1 MGGQL
6 ATPSSEQRGTWNSK
20 LGFILAAA
28 GSAVGLGNI
37 WRFPT
42 ETAEN
47 GGAAFLFIYLICTFV
62 IGFPV
67 MMAELSIGR
76 STQKNPVGAFKA
88 LSQSKFFPFVGM
100 WGILCGVM
108 ILSFYTVVAGW
119 TLSYVFVQIFHF
131 LGFDSLATTLA
142 DAENGWVNSI
152 FAAIFMITT
161 ILIIRGGVSD
171 GIERA
176 TKLMMPLLLFILIL
190 MTGYTLTLD
199 GAMDGVRVYLT
210 PDFSKVDGSLVL
222 SALGQAFFS
231 LSLGM
236 GALIT
241 YGSYL
246 SRKENIAGAAAAV
259 TLSDVSI
266 AFLAG
271 FLILPAMFVAQFQ
284 GEQIFTE
291 SGALL
296 AGPALIFQV
305 LPTVFDQIG
314 GLFGLLLS
322 VTFFLLLS
330 IAALTS
336 TISLLEVPVSYTIDE
351 LGWNRKSAALKVGL
365 FILAISLIISFNISL
380 IDHIDFVFSTM
391 GLPIGGFLIALFVGY
406 VWKTSSAIKELES
419 GHEHFTST
427 VVGRLW
433 PFFIKVVCP
442 VLIFIVILQTLL
454 A

>member
-1 MGGQL
+1 M
-6 ATPSSEQRGTWNSK
+6 ATSTSDQRGTWNSK

-47 GGAAFLFIYLICTFV
+47 GGAAFLIIYLICTFV

-88 LSQSKFFPFVGM
+88 LSNNKFFPFVGM

-119 TLSYVFVQIFHF
+119 TLSYVFVQIFNF
-131 LGFDSLATTLA
+131 IGLETYATILS
-142 DAENGWVNSI
+142 DPENGWVNAL

-176 TKLMMPLLLFILIL
+176 TKLMMPLLVLILLL
-190 MTGYTLTLD
+190 MTGFTLTLD
-199 GAMDGVRVYLT
+199 GAAEGVRVYLT

-246 SRKENIAGAAAAV
+246 SRKENVAAAAAAV
-259 TLSDVSI
+259 TFSDVSI

-271 FLILPAMFVAQFQ
+271 FLILPAMFVAQAQ
-284 GEQIFTE
+284 GEQIFTDG
-291 SGALL
+291 GALL

-305 LPTVFDQIG
+305 LPSVFDQIG

-351 LGWNRKSAALKVGL
+351 LGWKRKSAALRVGL
-365 FILAISLIISFNISL
+365 FILIVSLIISFNISL
-380 IDHIDFVFSTM
+380 IDHIDFIFSTM
-391 GLPIGGFLIALFVGY
+391 GLPIGGLLISVFVGY
-406 VWKTSSAIKELES
+406 VWKTSNAVKEIEL
-419 GHEHFTST
+419 GHESFTST
-427 VVGRLW
+427 LVGKLW

-442 VLIFIVILQTLL
+442 VLIFIVILQLL
-454 A
+454 FS

>member
-1 MGGQL
+1 L
-6 ATPSSEQRGTWNSK
+6 ATTSTDQRGTWNSK

-47 GGAAFLFIYLICTFV
+47 GGAAFLIVYLICTFI

-88 LSQSKFFPFVGM
+88 LSNNKFFPFVGM

-119 TLSYVFVQIFHF
+119 TLSYVFVQFFHYF
-131 LGFDSLATTLA
+131 GFESLATLFA
-142 DAENGWVNSI
+142 NPENGWVNALFASI
-152 FAAIFMITT
+152 FMVTT

-176 TKLMMPLLLFILIL
+176 TKLMMPLLILIL
-190 MTGYTLTLD
+190 LMMTGYTLTLD

-210 PDFSKVDGSLVL
+210 PDFSKVDGNLVL

-246 SRKENIAGAAAAV
+246 SKKENVAGAAAAV

-284 GEQIFTE
+284 GEQIFTD

-314 GLFGLLLS
+314 GIFGLLLS

-336 TISLLEVPVSYTIDE
+336 TISLLEVPVAYTIDE
-351 LGWNRKSAALKVGL
+351 LGWKRKNAALKVGA
-365 FILAISLIISFNISL
+365 FILTISLIISFNISL
-380 IDHIDFVFSTM
+380 IDHIDFIFSTM
-391 GLPIGGFLIALFVGY
+391 GLPIGGLLIAIFVGY
-406 VWKTSSAIKELES
+406 VWKTSNAVKEMES
-419 GHEHFTST
+419 GHENFSST
-427 VVGRLW
+427 LVGKLW

-442 VLIFIVILQTLL
+442 VLIFIVILQLIL
-454 A
+454 S

>member
-1 MGGQL
+1 M
-6 ATPSSEQRGTWNSK
+6 ATLSSEQRGTWNSK

-47 GGAAFLFIYLICTFV
+47 GGAAFLIVYLICTFL

-88 LSQSKFFPFVGM
+88 LSNSKFFPFVGM

-119 TLSYVFVQIFHF
+119 TLSYVFVQIFSF
-131 LGFDSLATTLA
+131 FEQDSIATLLA
-142 DAENGWVNSI
+142 DAENGWVNGF
-152 FAAIFMITT
+152 FASIFMITT
-161 ILIIRGGVSD
+161 IMIVRGGVSD

-176 TKLMMPLLLFILIL
+176 TKLMMPLLLLIL
-190 MTGYTLTLD
+190 LMMTGYTLTLD
-199 GAMDGVRVYLT
+199 GAMEGVQVYLR
-210 PDFSKVDGSLVL
+210 PDFSKVDGGLVL

-246 SRKENIAGAAAAV
+246 SRRENVAGAAAAV

-271 FLILPAMFVAQFQ
+271 FLILPAMFVAQGQ
-284 GEQIFTE
+284 GEQIFTDTG
-291 SGALL
+291 SLL

-314 GLFGLLLS
+314 GVFGLLLS

-351 LGWNRKSAALKVGL
+351 LGWKRKSAALKVGL
-365 FILAISLIISFNISL
+365 GILAISLLISFNISL
-380 IDHIDFVFSTM
+380 IDRIDFIFSTM
-391 GLPIGGFLIALFVGY
+391 GLPIGGFLIAIFVGY
-406 VWKTSSAIKELES
+406 IWKTSNAVQEIES
-419 GHEHFTST
+419 GNENFSSSI
-427 VVGRLW
+427 VGKLW
-433 PFFIKVVCP
+433 PFFIKVICP
-442 VLIFIVILQTLL
+442 VLILIVILQTIL

>member
-1 MGGQL
+1 M
-6 ATPSSEQRGTWNSK
+6 ATTSTDQRGTWNSK

-47 GGAAFLFIYLICTFV
+47 GGAAFLIVYLICTFI

-88 LSQSKFFPFVGM
+88 LSNNKFFPFVGM

-119 TLSYVFVQIFHF
+119 TLSYVFVQFFHYF
-131 LGFDSLATTLA
+131 GFESLATLFA
-142 DAENGWVNSI
+142 NPENGWVNALFASI
-152 FAAIFMITT
+152 FMVTT

-176 TKLMMPLLLFILIL
+176 TKLMMPLLILIL
-190 MTGYTLTLD
+190 LMMTGYTLTLD

-210 PDFSKVDGSLVL
+210 PDFSKVDGNLVL

-246 SRKENIAGAAAAV
+246 SKKENVAGAAAAV

-284 GEQIFTE
+284 GEQIFTD

-314 GLFGLLLS
+314 GIFGLLLS

-336 TISLLEVPVSYTIDE
+336 TISLLEVPVAYTIDE
-351 LGWNRKSAALKVGL
+351 LGWKRKNAALKVGA
-365 FILAISLIISFNISL
+365 FILTISLIISFNISL
-380 IDHIDFVFSTM
+380 IDHIDFIFSTM
-391 GLPIGGFLIALFVGY
+391 GLPIGGLLIAIFVGY
-406 VWKTSSAIKELES
+406 VWKTSNAVKEMES
-419 GHEHFTST
+419 GHENFSST
-427 VVGRLW
+427 LVGKLW

-442 VLIFIVILQTLL
+442 VLIFIVILQLL
-454 A
+454 LS

>member
-1 MGGQL
+1 M
-6 ATPSSEQRGTWNSK
+6 ATSTADQRGTWNSK

-47 GGAAFLFIYLICTFV
+47 GGAAFLIIYLICTFV

-88 LSQSKFFPFVGM
+88 LSNSKLFPFVGM

-119 TLSYVFVQIFHF
+119 TLSYVFVQIFDF
-131 LGFDSLATTLA
+131 IGLETYATILA
-142 DAENGWVNSI
+142 DPENGWVNAL

-176 TKLMMPLLLFILIL
+176 TKLMMPLLILIL
-190 MTGYTLTLD
+190 LLMTGFTLTLD
-199 GAMDGVRVYLT
+199 GASEGVRVYLT

-246 SRKENIAGAAAAV
+246 SRKENVAGAAAAV
-259 TLSDVSI
+259 TFSDVSI

-271 FLILPAMFVAQFQ
+271 FLILPAMFVAQAQ
-284 GEQIFTE
+284 GEQIFTDG
-291 SGALL
+291 GALL

-305 LPTVFDQIG
+305 LPSVFDQIG

-351 LGWNRKSAALKVGL
+351 LGWKRKSAALKVGL
-365 FILAISLIISFNISL
+365 FILLISLIISFNISL
-380 IDHIDFVFSTM
+380 IDHIDFIFSTM
-391 GLPIGGFLIALFVGY
+391 GLPIGGLLISIFVGY
-406 VWKTSSAIKELES
+406 VWKTSNAVKEIES
-419 GHEHFTST
+419 GHENFTT
-427 VVGRLW
+427 TLVGRLW

-442 VLIFIVILQTLL
+442 VLIFIVILQLL
-454 A
+454 LS